1 MATFAELITNAID
14 LPRLRRLALR
24 VKAIQM
30 ALDGADFIDVFRFF
44 LGAGQS
50 QEESFHSAAR
60 VFRGGDVRGKIVF
73 TKDVV
78 YLQGLIRVHTFF
90 LQAIHQGRPEY
101 IRDLFSGRM
110 ALGDV
115 LDLHAYFRSRGD
127 RAAAA
132 TSRRGSRTS
141 RPSRPSSSTRSS
153 TRRLEVGGMSLASFQ
168 EPPPDAGRL
177 PGSAAVVPTSVM
189 FDAHDLHRLLS
200 QPDADRT
207 LSLYLRT
214 DAALLENHAAV
225 PGWRIWAKNALH
237 KLAHAKPV
245 PLAENI
251 AGYGRAAIGPLLWA
265 QDEYRRTLIA
275 VVDKERARYVSGYM
289 GGASREGTHVNDFIA
304 YDFPEKTMMPHGV
317 RTMGGSNRDAF
328 AATEA
333 DHLRRFYQEVAE
345 QIRHLMADLKVTRLV
360 LGGSDEAAHAVQ
372 RELHASVAKLV
383 VALVP
388 IPHYVDDAEV
398 VRRVLPA
405 ASASERARESA
416 LVGDVIDLAK
426 SGGRGALGPA
436 EVAAC
441 LERKQVELL
450 LLPWPGE
457 DVTLELMAREAL
469 AAGAAVELV
478 SGEAAARVVEEG
490 GVAARLFYATPAEL
504 VAAESRQEQVA

>member
-1 MATFAELITNAID
+1 
-14 LPRLRRLALR
+14 
-24 VKAIQM
+24 
-30 ALDGADFIDVFRFF
+30 
-44 LGAGQS
+44 
-50 QEESFHSAAR
+50 
-60 VFRGGDVRGKIVF
+60 
-73 TKDVV
+73 
-78 YLQGLIRVHTFF
+78 
-90 LQAIHQGRPEY
+90 
-101 IRDLFSGRM
+101 
-110 ALGDV
+110 
-115 LDLHAYFRSRGD
+115 
-127 RAAAA
+127 
-132 TSRRGSRTS
+132 
-141 RPSRPSSSTRSS
+141 
-153 TRRLEVGGMSLASFQ
+153 
-168 EPPPDAGRL
+168 
-177 PGSAAVVPTSVM
+177 M

-237 KLAHAKPV
+237 KLAHAKADDAALTSLCARAEQLLTEETRVGCKSLAVFLTPGSDWVLPLPV

>member
-1 MATFAELITNAID
+1 M
-14 LPRLRRLALR
+14 
-24 VKAIQM
+24 VW
-30 ALDGADFIDVFRFF
+30 
-44 LGAGQS
+44 
-50 QEESFHSAAR
+50 
-60 VFRGGDVRGKIVF
+60 
-73 TKDVV
+73 
-78 YLQGLIRVHTFF
+78 
-90 LQAIHQGRPEY
+90 
-101 IRDLFSGRM
+101 
-110 ALGDV
+110 
-115 LDLHAYFRSRGD
+115 
-127 RAAAA
+127 
-132 TSRRGSRTS
+132 
-141 RPSRPSSSTRSS
+141 
-153 TRRLEVGGMSLASFQ
+153 
-168 EPPPDAGRL
+168 L
-177 PGSAAVVPTSVM
+177 PGSAAVVPISVM

-200 QPDADRT
+200 QPDADHT

-237 KLAHAKPV
+237 KLVQGNPDNPTLASLCARAEQVLDDSRSGSKSLAVFLTPASDWVLPLPV
-245 PLAENI
+245 PLAENV

-289 GGASREGTHVNDFIA
+289 GGANREGTHVNDFIA

-333 DHLRRFYQEVAE
+333 DHLRRFYQEVAG
-345 QIRHLMADLKVTRLV
+345 QIRQLMTDMRISRLV

-372 RELHASVAKLV
+372 RELHPSIAKLV
-383 VALVP
+383 VALVAVP
-388 IPHYVDDAEV
+388 QYVDDAEV

-405 ASASERARESA
+405 ASASERARETA
-416 LVGDVIDLAK
+416 LVGEVIDLAK

-436 EVAAC
+436 EVSAC

-457 DVTLELMAREAL
+457 DASLELLAREAL
-469 AAGAAVELV
+469 AAGASVELV

-504 VAAESRQEQVA
+504 VTAESQRDLVA